1 MEKIMIKKLI
11 LGFAA
16 MLLLAACGMSAAP
29 LATQPTAIPTFSPV
43 SSATQDPSLIQGPVL
58 GGKPSGDLLVWIS
71 SNPTQPIRGDNILE
85 ALVTDSKGQPITDAT
100 VSFDINMTNMN
111 HGKNVVTASSV
122 GGGHY
127 RGNIFF
133 LMPGPWRVIVSVERA
148 GQTSTVR
155 FDFTVN
161 FR

>member
-1 MEKIMIKKLI
+1 MIKKII
-11 LGFAA
+11 LGLAA
-16 MLLLAACGMSAAP
+16 VLVLAACGMSSAP
-29 LATQPTAIPTFSPV
+29 LAIQPTAIPTFPPV
-43 SSATQDPSLIQGPVL
+43 SSATQDPAVTPVPVL

-71 SNPTQPIRGDNILE
+71 SNRNPPIQGDNNLE

-100 VSFDINMTNMN
+100 VSFDLNMTNMN
-111 HGKNVVTASSV
+111 HGKNVVTATSLGAGRY
-122 GGGHY
+122 GGAVH
-127 RGNIFF
+127 F
-133 LMPGPWRVIVSVERA
+133 LMPGPWRVIVGIQRA